1 VETVGIFE
9 GVLLAVETSNV
20 QGGYVGV
27 YWGGAVDAPLRAAGG
42 GVGVLAIG
50 RPCSER
56 TSRSAAIRN

>member
-1 VETVGIFE
+1 
-9 GVLLAVETSNV
+9 VLLAVETSNV
-20 QGGYVGV
+20 QGGYVGA
-27 YWGGAVDAPLRAAGG
+27 YWGGAVGAPLRAAGG